1 MDLTGV
7 VNLDPGSLG
16 IVVLRTVV
24 VYFALLLLLRIA
36 GKRELGQMTAF
47 DLVVLLI
54 ISNAVQNAMIGPD
67 TSLNGGLL
75 AALCLLVLDR
85 GIDRLVL
92 SRRGFRSAVI
102 GGPSLLVHEGQ
113 LVADHLRAE

>member
-36 GKRELGQMTAF
+36 GKRELGQMTPF

-54 ISNAVQNAMIGPD
+54 ISNAVQNAMVGPD
-67 TSLNGGLL
+67 TSLTGGIV
-75 AALCLLVLDR
+75 AACTLVAINWLMVR
-85 GIDRLVL
+85 AGL
-92 SRRGFRSAVI
+92 RSAW
-102 GGPSLLVHEGQ
+102 
-113 LVADHLRAE
+113 LRQHVVGTPTVLIRDGEILDQNIR